1 MIDRHLYQFLTL
13 IRQKYIT
20 VGSNL
25 KPMDLARKSGYW
37 TMDVITDIAFGNPW
51 GCLVHDEDIDRWF
64 ESMELQ
70 LPAVVRASTIPWL
83 VKLFS
88 IPILG
93 RLVMPSESDP
103 IGAGKLLKVAKDIVE
118 SRFEEED
125 PGAKRDM
132 IGSFIR
138 HGVTRTEA
146 VSEVTLQ
153 M

>member
-1 MIDRHLYQFLTL
+1 MIDKHLHQFLSL

-25 KPMDLARKSGYW
+25 KPMDLARKAGFW

-51 GCLVHDEDIDRWF
+51 GCLLHDEDIDKWF

-70 LPAVVRASTIPWL
+70 MPIAMRASTIPWL
-83 VKLFS
+83 ADLFS
-88 IPILG
+88 IPIFG
-93 RLVMPSESDP
+93 KMVMPSENDP
-103 IGAGKLLKVAKDIVE
+103 LGAGRLLKIAKDIVK

-132 IGSFIR
+132 MGPFIW
-138 HGVTRTEA
+138 HGITRTDA
-146 VSEVTLQ
+146 VSEATLQ